1 MRGAFDAAIRHEKYH
16 RPNPWRATP
25 IPRHEYKEP
34 RVLTDDEARQLIAAA
49 KHDSFEGI
57 WLLSLFG
64 GLRLGECL
72 GLRWRDVD
80 LDTGKIDVRKQITEI
95 NGKIAEGPLK
105 TKSSRRE
112 IVVGSIVVTA
122 LRRRLQTAKAEGHK
136 SEFVFTDGEGRFLGR
151 TYLRRRHFEK
161 VCKAA
166 GISGVHP
173 HDLRHTMTSHAI
185 AAGLSPI
192 VVARRLGHGSTRMAL
207 DRYGH
212 QLPGAQAEA
221 SAVLEKRLGADR
233 QARKR

>member
-1 MRGAFDAAIRHEKYH
+1 MRKVADEGAKSGGAIKPRGRDTISAFAESWLNREK
-16 RPNPWRATP
+16 RPNLAPSTYAVYEVAWRVHA
-25 IPRHEYKEP
+25 
-34 RVLTDDEARQLIAAA
+34 
-49 KHDSFEGI
+49 
-57 WLLSLFG
+57 
-64 GLRLGECL
+64 
-72 GLRWRDVD
+72 
-80 LDTGKIDVRKQITEI
+80 
-95 NGKIAEGPLK
+95 N
-105 TKSSRRE
+105 
-112 IVVGSIVVTA
+112 
-122 LRRRLQTAKAEGHK
+122 RRLQTAKAEGHK
-136 SEFVFTDGEGRFLGR
+136 SEFVFTDGEGRFLGQ

-192 VVARRLGHGSTRMAL
+192 VVARRLGHGSTRMTL